1 MAWKKGESGNPG
13 GRPKEER
20 EVLQLARDHSARA
33 IGRLAEWMDSDN
45 ARASVMACNAILDRA
60 FGRPTQPLSG
70 DPDKPP
76 IGFDAVDAVTKLS
89 RKDREQIRAIAR
101 KLTGQ
106 AG

>member
-20 EVLQLARDHSARA
+20 EVLQLARDHSTRA

-60 FGRPTQPLSG
+60 LGKPTQPLSG

-76 IGFDAVDAVTKLS
+76 IAIEVDAVTKLS
-89 RKDREQIRAIAR
+89 REDRAALRDIAGR
-101 KLTGQ
+101 LARQ
-106 AG
+106 AR